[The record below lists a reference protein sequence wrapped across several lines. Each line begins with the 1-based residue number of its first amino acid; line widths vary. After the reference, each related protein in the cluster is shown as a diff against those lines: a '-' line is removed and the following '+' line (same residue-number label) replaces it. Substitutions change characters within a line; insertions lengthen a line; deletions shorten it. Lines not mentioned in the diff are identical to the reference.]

1 MNNKNHLSPNRRFII
16 LFMLPAIIAVV
27 FASVTVVCAQ
37 QPAGKS
43 PAASITPHVPILL
56 YHRLGPTVKDGMTVT
71 TKVFESN
78 LQYLRDNGYRV
89 IPLSRLVNY
98 CMKKGPAP
106 PPKSVVIVAD
116 DGHISIYTYMLPLAK
131 KYNIPVTLF
140 VYPSAISNASYAM
153 TWQQLRELKKTGLF
167 DIQSHTY
174 WHPNFRHEKK
184 RLKPAE
190 YEKFVDFQFR
200 KSREKLEKE
209 LGGRVDLLAWPFG
222 IHDDYLENKA
232 AADGYRAAFTI
243 ISRHAG
249 PEDKPMEIPRYL
261 MINSDQGKTFARIL
275 EGTAPK
281 RNIVY

>member
-1 MNNKNHLSPNRRFII
+1 MINKNHPSPGRRFVTLFI
-16 LFMLPAIIAVV
+16 LTAI
-27 FASVTVVCAQ
+27 FAF
-37 QPAGKS
+37 AGGA
-43 PAASITPHVPILL
+43 AASARPPAKPATQVAQHVPILL

-78 LQYLRDNGYRV
+78 LQYLRANGYRV
-89 IPLSRLVNY
+89 IPLSTLVNY
-98 CMKKGPAP
+98 CLKKGPAP

-116 DGHISIYTYMLPLAK
+116 DGHISMYTYMLPLAK

-153 TWQQLRELKKTGLF
+153 TWQQLRDLKKTGLF
-167 DIQSHTY
+167 DIQCHTY
-174 WHPNFRHEKK
+174 WHPNFNHEKK
-184 RLKPAE
+184 RLAPAE
-190 YEKFVDFQFR
+190 YDKFIDFQFR
-200 KSREKLEKE
+200 KSKDKLEKE

-222 IHDDYLENKA
+222 IFNDHLEKKA
-232 AADGYRAAFTI
+232 FADGYRAAFTI
-243 ISRHAG
+243 ISRDAG

-261 MINSDQGKTFARIL
+261 MINSDQGKAFARIL